1 VKRLVGFDITD
12 SAELPD
18 GGPLVLERRFRYNE
32 GVKMRIRRVAAS
44 EVKPGALIEGQVYG
58 GLGKYLI
65 RTRLYS
71 GQQLIDLERWPG
83 LWRAVDTKMH

>member
-1 VKRLVGFDITD
+1 
-12 SAELPD
+12 
-18 GGPLVLERRFRYNE
+18 
-32 GVKMRIRRVAAS
+32 MRIRRVAAS

-65 RTRLYS
+65 RTRHYS